1 MPTVIHYRLD
11 DSHVL
16 KSDNKIVSV
25 MSQAPSSPSDVSDYM
40 VAIVAPAWLQGGL
53 AVVVKSIPQVR
64 LVACTGSVP
73 IFLLLDLA
81 REPDV
86 IILAVEVPQAH
97 ASDQVRPV
105 RFVYPHVRYL
115 VLVQETAQFDSVRA
129 AGADAILLQGASA
142 EQFASEIRHLL
153 EVIKSTRENHSL

>member
-16 KSDNKIVSV
+16 KSDNKIVSA

-73 IFLLLDLA
+73 IFLLLLHEA
-81 REPDV
+81 R
-86 IILAVEVPQAH
+86 
-97 ASDQVRPV
+97 R
-105 RFVYPHVRYL
+105 
-115 VLVQETAQFDSVRA
+115 
-129 AGADAILLQGASA
+129 
-142 EQFASEIRHLL
+142 
-153 EVIKSTRENHSL
+153 